1 MPLSKIKQEHLS
13 TFIAFN
19 GGGRKLLGERDD
31 IDVLAIMAHES
42 RNQNLIKLFEVLPP
56 LAELKK
62 ARLEGELKKT
72 AAAPEVKEEP
82 KADDPKDLKADQKKD
97 SSKKNHTN

>member
-1 MPLSKIKQEHLS
+1 MPLSKIKDEFKS

-31 IDVLAIMAHES
+31 IDVLAIIAHES
-42 RNQNLIKLFEVLPP
+42 QDKTLLVLFEELPP

-62 ARLEGELKKT
+62 ARVEASLKKSP
-72 AAAPEVKEEP
+72 AAG
-82 KADDPKDLKADQKKD
+82 
-97 SSKKNHTN
+97 KNQTKRRNRD